1 MPGVKTAG
9 WYHLQSAV
17 ETLVDAQNEN
27 IGATYGGGAM
37 LSHLADGMT
46 ALAYGSELSFQELY
60 ERMERLH
67 QKIDR
72 MERKIGS
79 VPGAK

>member
-1 MPGVKTAG
+1 MPGMKTAG
-9 WYHLQSAV
+9 WEHLQH
-17 ETLVDAQNEN
+17 
-27 IGATYGGGAM
+27 AM
-37 LSHLADGMT
+37 GELSHAANEYLMGKRDDADKRS
-46 ALAYGSELSFQELY
+46 AAALSNLAYGTERSFQELY

-72 MERKIGS
+72 IEKKIGS

>member
-1 MPGVKTAG
+1 MPGIKTAG
-9 WYHLQSAV
+9 WYLMDESIRDL
-17 ETLVDAQNEN
+17 T
-27 IGATYGGGAM
+27 GATFAADKKASDSEILFQTADG
-37 LSHLADGMT
+37 LADFAAGVQM
-46 ALAYGSELSFQELY
+46 SIQELY

-72 MERKIGS
+72 IEKKVGS